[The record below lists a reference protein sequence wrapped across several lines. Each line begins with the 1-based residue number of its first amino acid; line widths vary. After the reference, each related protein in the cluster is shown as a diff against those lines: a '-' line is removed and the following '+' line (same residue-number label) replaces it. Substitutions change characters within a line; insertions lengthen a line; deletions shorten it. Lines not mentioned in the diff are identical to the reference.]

1 MVYQLPNG
9 KVVYITLEQYL
20 RMSEDDVRDMVNS
33 GEGFNSGK
41 EKSFADNS
49 VNDDYEASENDSEYI
64 EEIEI
69 DMISDEDDTDTSGT
83 QLRIRDIKFGTGDIE
98 AE

>member
-20 RMSEDDVRDMVNS
+20 RMSEDEVRDMVNS
-33 GEGFNSGK
+33 GEGFNSDK
-41 EKSFADNS
+41 EKSFADDS

>member
-41 EKSFADNS
+41 EKSFADDS

-69 DMISDEDDTDTSGT
+69 LEDTD
-83 QLRIRDIKFGTGDIE
+83 IKLEDYKEYFLE
-98 AE
+98 KV